1 MLKGKI
7 AVITGQAGT
16 IGCAAAGIFLEKGA
30 SVILCGSGPETEA
43 AARALAEQ
51 FPEGK
56 VSGVRTDLSHYAEV
70 EECMDQIREEF
81 GGIDILVNYAGL
93 SPEEGPDGDKA
104 KDFKRL
110 MEYNVEAVF
119 NCSRAAAVHM
129 RRQKSGVIVNAG
141 WLAQD
146 AGEECWYGYA
156 ASGAAVGSL
165 TVSMAKELKQDGI
178 RVNAVAVGKGAC
190 GDAQGIA
197 RLFLF
202 LASSQSSC
210 VTGAVVPA
218 EGWNDVSPRG

>member
-16 IGCAAAGIFLEKGA
+16 IGCAAAGTFLEKGA

-129 RRQKSGVIVNAG
+129 RRQKSGVSVNAG

-146 AGEECWYGYA
+146 AGEE
-156 ASGAAVGSL
+156 
-165 TVSMAKELKQDGI
+165 
-178 RVNAVAVGKGAC
+178 
-190 GDAQGIA
+190 
-197 RLFLF
+197 
-202 LASSQSSC
+202 
-210 VTGAVVPA
+210 
-218 EGWNDVSPRG
+218 